1 MFDINLKRTLL
12 ILLVFVGVVSFL
24 PQILETLNGDQSRQE
39 DLENKED
46 EKSIAIK
53 EPNYEK
59 GETVFNQLKNKTCE
73 ELNLCWIAA
82 GYAMNGDKVLK
93 KEFPTTWGSKQTL
106 VIPEDEWINLSAANK
121 KDLGEY
127 LKSIGVDEI
136 IGGRVKPAEFSDG
149 TINTDRNVLTVDKT
163 VWSSSN

>member
-12 ILLVFVGVVSFL
+12 ILLAFAGVVSFL

-106 VIPEDEWINLSAANK
+106 IIPASEWINLSAANK

-127 LKSIGVDEI
+127 LKSIGVYRI
-136 IGGRVKPAEFSDG
+136 ITGRIKPAEFSDG
-149 TINTDRNVLTVDKT
+149 TIDTGRNVLTVDTT
-163 VWSSSN
+163 VWGSSN